1 MSFSKG
7 SPSPACTLLP
17 AAASAT
23 NRSPI
28 ALASTDSART
38 LVAIPAR
45 WGSTRFPGKPLHFI
59 AGKPLVQHVWERCQ
73 ECKQIDDIIIATD
86 DARIA
91 EVASSFGAQTVLTDP
106 NHPSGTDRIAEAA
119 KSFPDHRVIIN
130 VQGDEPLISSG
141 LIDELACSL
150 RDDPS
155 VQMITAAAP
164 IQDAAQISDP
174 NVVKVIFDTQGDAL
188 YFSRSPLPYQ
198 RNPDAWPRSYRHLGI
213 YGFQRS
219 FLFQFVSWPPS
230 RLEQTESL
238 EQLRALENGTRIRVA
253 LTNELSPG
261 VDTPEQAAAIEKHL
275 IGK

>member
-1 MSFSKG
+1 
-7 SPSPACTLLP
+7 
-17 AAASAT
+17 
-23 NRSPI
+23 
-28 ALASTDSART
+28 LASTDSART

-174 NVVKVIFDTQGDAL
+174 NVVKVIFDTHGDAL

-198 RNPDAWPRSYRHLGI
+198 RNPEAWPRSYRHLGI